1 MLETFKSFLND
12 SMCHIWDDIVQ
23 TTINITPWVSLRC
36 KEETT
41 DVLGYT
47 LEAYEMQFLRRLNT
61 EKRCHGVTLEQMS
74 WREDNRDN
82 SSNPKGLSVGVLGTP
97 CAILSHTFSISS
109 H

>member
-47 LEAYEMQFLRRLNT
+47 LEAYEM
-61 EKRCHGVTLEQMS
+61 
-74 WREDNRDN
+74 
-82 SSNPKGLSVGVLGTP
+82 
-97 CAILSHTFSISS
+97 
-109 H
+109 